1 MASKQFLSIC
11 QLEEK
16 LLKETDSTGCCIG
29 LVEEST
35 WKFLVHL
42 GEKNLLVLFEKGK
55 GLINDSIQYLYQ
67 NLDNE
72 KPKLVSWDNTEYE
85 SSTYF
90 GQCLSTRCS
99 ILQIRFEFV
108 VDS

>member
-72 KPKLVSWDNTEYE
+72 KPKLVS
-85 SSTYF
+85 
-90 GQCLSTRCS
+90 
-99 ILQIRFEFV
+99 
-108 VDS
+108 